1 MKVGNLP
8 FVAVSCQT
16 IYECVVDVED
26 VVERVGCDLAHRVRA
41 VIHLRRA
48 HAPAEKTR

>member
-8 FVAVSCQT
+8 FVAVSCLT

-26 VVERVGCDLAHRVRA
+26 VVALVVPDECRGLQLLCGLTV
-41 VIHLRRA
+41 
-48 HAPAEKTR
+48 AP